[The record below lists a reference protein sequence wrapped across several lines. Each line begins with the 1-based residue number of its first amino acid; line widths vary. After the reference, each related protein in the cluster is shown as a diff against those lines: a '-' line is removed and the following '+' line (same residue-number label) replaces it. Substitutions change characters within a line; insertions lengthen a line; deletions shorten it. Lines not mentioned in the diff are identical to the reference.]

1 MAKHTT
7 MLIYNKSYDNLRQTY
22 DRTYDNL
29 KAANEVFYN
38 NNFDMKA

>member
-1 MAKHTT
+1 